1 MKKTL
6 KTLLETVRFLLVVL
20 VIVVPIRAYVA
31 QPFVV
36 NGNSMSPTFENGQ
49 YLIIDELSYHFREPA
64 RGEVV
69 VFRYPK
75 NPKTF
80 FIKRLIGLP
89 GETVIIK
96 NNKVIVKSGE
106 EIIEIDDSY
115 INEQTLVDHTTTLG
129 TGEYF
134 VMGDNRDQSYD
145 SRFWGAVPEKLLKGK
160 VFVRLF
166 PVDKITM
173 F

>member
-1 MKKTL
+1 MKKAIHTI
-6 KTLLETVRFLLVVL
+6 LETARFLLVVL

-69 VFRYPK
+69 VFRYPM
-75 NPKTF
+75 NTKTF
-80 FIKRLIGLP
+80 FIKRVIGLP

-96 NNKVIVKSGE
+96 DNQVFIKDGDKNVKLE
-106 EIIEIDDSY
+106 EDY
-115 INEQTLVDHTTTLG
+115 IKNQVLANTEKTLG
-129 TGEYF
+129 SDEYF

-166 PVDKITM
+166 PIDKITM